1 MRSLSRY
8 PARRCAPRACR
19 RFGKAARRSRRRAA
33 DREPAGRSSGS
44 RTRRQA
50 WHRACC
56 HYHAV
61 GRAHV
66 GNPKK
71 MGEQAVSGAR
81 HGSGTRRLTSYR
93 GTASAVPAWDPLNMA
108 FRPCNR
114 ALASWVV
121 LNELQRRDTRV
132 RKVLV
137 SNCGNLT
144 RKVSAASVW
153 FQIEGKGGRIP

>member
-1 MRSLSRY
+1 
-8 PARRCAPRACR
+8 
-19 RFGKAARRSRRRAA
+19 
-33 DREPAGRSSGS
+33 
-44 RTRRQA
+44 
-50 WHRACC
+50 
-56 HYHAV
+56 
-61 GRAHV
+61 
-66 GNPKK
+66 
-71 MGEQAVSGAR
+71 
-81 HGSGTRRLTSYR
+81 
-93 GTASAVPAWDPLNMA
+93 MA